1 MEGLQ
6 LAVGFSLVFFITAG
20 ENAGREGQMGLL
32 LLDVRCFDGVAD
44 GVGSVVWMK
53 DVIEPKF
60 DSWRNKLA

>member
-20 ENAGREGQMGLL
+20 ENDGREGQMGFF

-44 GVGSVVWMK
+44 GVDLRFG
-53 DVIEPKF
+53 
-60 DSWRNKLA
+60 